1 MREFITP
8 PQHENFI
15 AKNLFEPVGE
25 IIKGEFY
32 LAMKR

>member
-25 IIKGEFY
+25 IIKGV
-32 LAMKR
+32 LHISI